1 MVWGVCIVVSDDGP
15 VPPVLKKEAVKK
27 SWDDEDVD
35 ENDIKESWED
45 DDDEPAV
52 VCV

>member
-1 MVWGVCIVVSDDGP
+1 MVWGVCIVVSEEKDS
-15 VPPVLKKEAVKK
+15 VKK
-27 SWDDEDVD
+27 SWDEEDAD